1 MNRSILDFF
10 PALKPKGLHEY
21 AGPCP
26 LCGGAMK
33 DGFIVWP
40 DRPHGGAFMCRKCGA
55 SGDGIAFLMKRD
67 GLTYR
72 EACVALGIEPRSLPS
87 ARPSRT
93 RRECPARVSHVL
105 PAPRP
110 TPQEAVLPCREWMSA
125 AAAFLA
131 DCQRGLEENPD
142 AVVALAWRHLTPHTA
157 RACGLGWNFADRYVL
172 RKSWGLAAYQGSD
185 GRLHDKLLVPRGLII
200 ATRRGDKVAGLAVRC
215 LEEDRQTKG
224 RPKYWQVP
232 GSADVPLVV
241 GHAGHPVLL
250 VESALDACLAWQ
262 ESGGQVA
269 GVGFMGSTK
278 PADAATDAFIRSAPQ
293 LLAAPDSDEAGRAAW
308 QRWRAAYPHAI
319 LAPAVGFKDLG
330 EQHAAALSWPL
341 DYGVPTVGEW
351 LKMALA
357 DLQSVETAKHGQC
370 SAENF

>member
-1 MNRSILDFF
+1 MNSILNFLT
-10 PALKPKGLHEY
+10 PAMKAKGPNEW

-67 GLTYR
+67 GMSYR

-110 TPQEAVLPCREWMSA
+110 TPQEATWTSA

-131 DCQRGLEENPD
+131 DCQRGIEESPD
-142 AVVALAWRHLTPHTA
+142 AVTALAGRYLTPDTA
-157 RACGLGWNFADRYVL
+157 RACGLGWNPADRYVP
-172 RKSWGLAAYQGSD
+172 RSAWGLAAYQGSD
-185 GRLHDKLLVPRGLII
+185 GRLHDKLLVPRGLVV
-200 ATRRGDKVAGLAVRC
+200 ACRREAGVVALTVRC
-215 LEEDRQTKG
+215 PNDRPEP
-224 RPKYWQVP
+224 RPKYWQVA
-232 GSADVPLVV
+232 GSASLPFVV
-241 GHAGHPVLL
+241 GRAGHPVVL
-250 VESALDACLAWQ
+250 VESALDACLLWQ
-262 ESGGQVA
+262 ESGGQA
-269 GVGFMGSTK
+269 ASVGFMGSTK
-278 PADAATDAFIRSAPQ
+278 SPDAAADQFIRQAPVV
-293 LLAAPDSDEAGRAAW
+293 LACPDNDEAGRAAW

-330 EQHAAALSWPL
+330 EQHAAAHAWPL
-341 DYGVPTVGEW
+341 NYSIPTTGKW
-351 LKMALA
+351 L
-357 DLQSVETAKHGQC
+357 TAVLS
-370 SAENF
+370 SAPHNSTTYTLTA